1 MSETSRIAAQLHHAY
16 HGPAWHGPALAQV
29 LAGVT
34 AGLAAGRPIPAAHT
48 IWEIVIHITVWISV
62 AARRLHGEEITD
74 LPPHLDWPTPPE
86 ASPDA
91 WRQTLDR
98 LARAEQTLEHDVRGL
113 PDDRL
118 REKVMGDVPYSIYVM
133 LHGVVQH
140 NLYHAGQIALLK
152 IAAR

>member
-1 MSETSRIAAQLHHAY
+1 MSESSRIAAQLHHAY
-16 HGPAWHGPALAQV
+16 HGPAWHGPALTAV

-34 AGLAAGRPIPAAHT
+34 PELAARRPVPAAHT
-48 IWEIVIHITVWISV
+48 IWEIVLHITVWISV
-62 AARRLHGEEITD
+62 VTRRLHGEEITV
-74 LPPHLDWPTPPE
+74 LPPHLDWPAPPE

-98 LARAEQTLEHDVRGL
+98 LAQAEQTLEDDVRGL

-140 NLYHAGQIALLK
+140 SLYHAGQIALLK
-152 IAAR
+152 IGVR